1 MTSWIEPAPLGHPC
15 PAGDGRVKHRRA
27 WAITIIGGAL
37 LLIGVCLA
45 AVALVGTIRAHRH
58 NTPVPVDGSTVS
70 RELTTQSVYSFA
82 SKDPDLECTAVAPDG
97 KQVPVHRE
105 GTKVASDPPQVLWF
119 KTTESG
125 DHQVSCQA
133 DLSARLEVSPS
144 DPSTSRFAIMGISG
158 MLIAFGGLL
167 ALIPASIVV
176 ILAQRRRHR
185 LDLQPVQT
193 ALPNQ
198 SQAPPAGPP
207 PWPQAA
213 APGGAR
219 PSGSYGI
226 APRQVIY
233 RPAPAQPARID
244 HTDRGPHTAPHQ

>member
-1 MTSWIEPAPLGHPC
+1 M
-15 PAGDGRVKHRRA
+15 
-27 WAITIIGGAL
+27 
-37 LLIGVCLA
+37 
-45 AVALVGTIRAHRH
+45 
-58 NTPVPVDGSTVS
+58 PVDGSTVS

-82 SKDPDLECTAVAPDG
+82 SKDPDLGCTAVAPEG

-105 GTKVASDPPQVLWF
+105 GTRVASDPPQVLWF
-119 KTTESG
+119 KTTEPG
-125 DHQVSCQA
+125 GHQVSCRA

-176 ILAQRRRHR
+176 ILAQRRRRR
-185 LDLQPVQT
+185 LGLQPVQT
-193 ALPNQ
+193 VLPNQ
-198 SQAPPAGPP
+198 PQAPPAEPP
-207 PWPQAA
+207 PGPQA
-213 APGGAR
+213 APGGAT